1 MIRLKLF
8 LLGLSVFDES
18 DKPETKCSL
27 LHKKPLHSFG
37 CVLSKGL
44 VLTVLLCPSG
54 FSFLF
59 CFAHITQTNNTIL
72 SIYIMFIIVLMKE
85 QDIITLL
92 KKHVRDESTV
102 FFPQLYESYKFD
114 YINSVSYC

>member
-1 MIRLKLF
+1 
-8 LLGLSVFDES
+8 
-18 DKPETKCSL
+18 
-27 LHKKPLHSFG
+27 
-37 CVLSKGL
+37 
-44 VLTVLLCPSG
+44 
-54 FSFLF
+54 
-59 CFAHITQTNNTIL
+59 
-72 SIYIMFIIVLMKE
+72 MFIIVLMKE